1 MHIQVIVNAYSSKAR
16 IVKQQPDRRG
26 CHLLV
31 LCLGQIHRKKTKK
44 TRDKKKTP
52 DLVRKDGLFYFT
64 SFFDFL

>member
-31 LCLGQIHRKKTKK
+31 LCLGQIHRKKPKRHVTKK
-44 TRDKKKTP
+44 NARS
-52 DLVRKDGLFYFT
+52 G
-64 SFFDFL
+64 S